1 MKMKTIGNKKQEV
14 KIDNLVV
21 RCIIEEMGKNPIA
34 FIPIINEILTTKNPD
49 NRIIIKNISDGLTKA
64 AVSQTE
70 LINKVKDK
78 IFDMVQITTSDE
90 VVKIVNEQRLS
101 LSSESKKFLE
111 NIAKDIITSLCEK
124 YFESKKKEI
133 DEIFSDYFKDIKNYI
148 EIELT
153 KKVKKSKKE
162 TEDKDK
168 KNKCNISVPL
178 NLKDEVAQY
187 VSFLQSKK

>member
-1 MKMKTIGNKKQEV
+1 MKTIGNKKQEA

-133 DEIFSDYFKDIKNYI
+133 DEIFSDYFKDIKKYI

>member
-1 MKMKTIGNKKQEV
+1 MKTIGNKKQEV

-70 LINKVKDK
+70 LINEVKDK

-133 DEIFSDYFKDIKNYI
+133 DEIFSDYFKDIKKYI